1 MRNYKEHKLSKTD
14 QIIMDFFWNTDK
26 TDIMARDVLQYAY
39 SIGKNWN
46 QQNVANYLK
55 NLQKIGM
62 IKSNIK
68 DGKYYYSAT
77 MTETEFQLLQTRET
91 IENIFNG
98 SYSSFMAAIIPPNCS
113 KEEIAELRKLLNE
126 YEKEIDNK

>member
-14 QIIMDFFWNTDK
+14 KIIMDFFWSTDK

-39 SIGKNWN
+39 DIGKHWN

-62 IKSNIK
+62 VKAEIRN
-68 DGKYYYSAT
+68 GKYYYSTT
-77 MTETEFQLLQTRET
+77 MTEIEFHLLQTRET
-91 IENIFNG
+91 INSIFNG
-98 SYSSFMAAIIPPNCS
+98 SYSSFMASIIPPNCTR
-113 KEEIAELRKLLNE
+113 EEIEELKRMLSE
-126 YEKEIDNK
+126 YEQRIEKN